1 MPKNAILS
9 GFEILIIKSYFESS
23 NDLMGA
29 GPRIFGTDPIRKIN
43 IRKWRGKTVG
53 EFLLKLKIFDLD
65 TTQEILKYPG
75 NKNIIQCSNLRVL
88 ASKNYENYIRNV
100 C

>member
-1 MPKNAILS
+1 MS
-9 GFEILIIKSYFESS
+9 GFQYLIIKSYFESS

-29 GPRIFGTDPIRKIN
+29 GPRIFGNDPIRKIN
-43 IRKWRGKTVG
+43 IRKWQGKTGG
-53 EFLLKLKIFDLD
+53 EFLFKLNFYDLD
-65 TTQEILKYPG
+65 TTQEFLKYPG
-75 NKNIIQCSNLRVL
+75 NKNIIHCSILGVL

>member
-1 MPKNAILS
+1 
-9 GFEILIIKSYFESS
+9 
-23 NDLMGA
+23 MGA
-29 GPRIFGTDPIRKIN
+29 GPRNFGTDPIRKIN
-43 IRKWRGKTVG
+43 IRKWQGKTGG
-53 EFLLKLKIFDLD
+53 EFLFKLKIYDLD

-88 ASKNYENYIRNV
+88 ASKNYKNYIRNV